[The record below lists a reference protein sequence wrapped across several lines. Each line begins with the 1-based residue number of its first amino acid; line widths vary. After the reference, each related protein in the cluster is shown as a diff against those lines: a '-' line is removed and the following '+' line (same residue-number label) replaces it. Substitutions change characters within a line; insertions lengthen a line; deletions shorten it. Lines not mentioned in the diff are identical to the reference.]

1 MNDEHNGSGKSRLDR
16 LEGLME
22 LLIDD
27 HIKFSDEHKRLL
39 TAQVLLTEAQQL
51 TERRVQELVAVQKD
65 LAAVQKELAASQKQ
79 ADERLSAL
87 INVVDDLIRN
97 RPPQPPQ

>member
-1 MNDEHNGSGKSRLDR
+1 MSDERNGGGKARLDR

-27 HIKFSDEHKRLL
+27 HLKFADEHKRLL

-51 TERRVQELVAVQKD
+51 TERRIQ
-65 LAAVQKELAASQKQ
+65 ELAATQAAVRQDLAELQKHS
-79 ADERLSAL
+79 DERLNAL
-87 INVVDDLIRN
+87 IKIVDDLIRN

>member
-1 MNDEHNGSGKSRLDR
+1 MSGERNGGGKARLDR
-16 LEGLME
+16 LEGLRE

-27 HIKFSDEHKRLL
+27 HLKFADEHKRLL

-51 TERRVQELVAVQKD
+51 TERRIQ
-65 LAAVQKELAASQKQ
+65 ELAATQAAVRQDLAESQKHS
-79 ADERLSAL
+79 DERLNAL
-87 INVVDDLIRN
+87 MKIVDDLIRN

>member
-1 MNDEHNGSGKSRLDR
+1 MSDERNGGGKARLDR

-27 HIKFSDEHKRLL
+27 HLKFADEHKRLL

-51 TERRVQELVAVQKD
+51 TERRIQELA
-65 LAAVQKELAASQKQ
+65 ESQKHS
-79 ADERLSAL
+79 DERLDAL
-87 INVVDDLIRN
+87 IKIVDDLIRN

>member
-1 MNDEHNGSGKSRLDR
+1 MSDERNGGGKARLDR

-27 HIKFSDEHKRLL
+27 HLKFADEHKRLL

-51 TERRVQELVAVQKD
+51 SERRIQELA
-65 LAAVQKELAASQKQ
+65 ESQKHS
-79 ADERLSAL
+79 DERLDAL
-87 INVVDDLIRN
+87 IKIVDDLIRN